1 MIRSTV
7 LAVFALAGIAGTARS
22 QPAPLVVE
30 AKIPLGAV
38 AGRIDHMAVDL
49 GRGRLFVAELGNDSL
64 GVIDIA
70 RRVVMRTI
78 GGLNEPQGVGY
89 LAADDT
95 VFVASGG
102 DGSVRRF
109 AGADLTPMPPIAL
122 DGDAD
127 NIRIDDSAAQVF
139 VGHGKGGVTRIDRTG
154 RVVADIRLPAHPES
168 FQIDARA
175 ERLYVNL
182 PDAAQ
187 VGVVDLR
194 AAKQI
199 GAWVMQGVRGNFP
212 LALDPAGG
220 HVLVAT
226 RRPPRLLALAPDGK
240 VVTSAALAG
249 DADDLFIDAKRARI
263 YASCGE
269 GVIDVYEFGG
279 TRLERIGQVTTV
291 PGARTSLWVPALDRL
306 FVAARASRTGSAA
319 IWVLRPVP

>member
-30 AKIPLGAV
+30 AKIPFGAV

-49 GRGRLFVAELGNDSL
+49 SRGRLFVAELGNDSL

-70 RRVVMRTI
+70 RRVAVRTI

-109 AGADLTPMPPIAL
+109 TGADLTPMPPIAL

-127 NIRIDDSAAQVF
+127 NIRIDDSATQVF
-139 VGHGKGGVTRIDRTG
+139 VGHGKGGVAVIDRTG

-168 FQIDARA
+168 FQIDASA

-182 PDAAQ
+182 PDADQ

-199 GAWVMQGVRGNFP
+199 GAWTIQGVRGNFP
-212 LALDPAGG
+212 LALDPASR

-226 RRPPRLLALAPDGK
+226 RRPPRLLALTPDGK
-240 VVTSAALAG
+240 VVASAALAG
-249 DADDLFIDAKRARI
+249 DADDLFIDAKRA
-263 YASCGE
+263 
-269 GVIDVYEFGG
+269 
-279 TRLERIGQVTTV
+279 
-291 PGARTSLWVPALDRL
+291 
-306 FVAARASRTGSAA
+306 
-319 IWVLRPVP
+319 

>member
-7 LAVFALAGIAGTARS
+7 LAVFALVGIVGTARS

-49 GRGRLFVAELGNDSL
+49 GRGRLFVAELGSDSL
-64 GVIDIA
+64 GVVDIA
-70 RRVVMRTI
+70 RRAAVRAI
-78 GGLNEPQGVGY
+78 KGLNEPQGVGY

-95 VFVASGG
+95 VFVANGG

-122 DGDAD
+122 DSDAD
-127 NIRIDDSAAQVF
+127 NVRVDDSAAQVF
-139 VGHGKGGVTRIDRTG
+139 VGHGKGGIAVIDRNG

-168 FQIDARA
+168 FQIDASA
-175 ERLYVNL
+175 GRLYVNL
-182 PDAAQ
+182 PDADQ
-187 VGVVDLR
+187 VGIADLR

-199 GAWVMQGVRGNFP
+199 AAWTIQGVRGNFP

-220 HVLVAT
+220 RVLVAT
-226 RRPPRLLALAPDGK
+226 RHPPRLLALAPDGK
-240 VVTSAALAG
+240 VVTSAALDG
-249 DADDLFIDAKRARI
+249 DADDLFVDAKRARI
-263 YASCGE
+263 YASCGD
-269 GVIDVYEFGG
+269 GVVDVYEFGG
-279 TRLERIGQVTTV
+279 ARLERIGQITTV

-306 FVAARASRTGSAA
+306 FVAARADGAASAA
-319 IWVLRPVP
+319 IWILRPVP